1 VNGNLPR
8 IEIMAK
14 TAHILLVSILA
25 NCFCSAQTRAFTVL
39 PWNDHGA
46 AVSLTFDDARPVQL
60 DVAVPELNK
69 RHLRGTFFVI
79 VSKLTRLDE
88 WRQAQADGHE
98 IGNHTVAHE
107 HPAALTKEEEES
119 QVEDA
124 KNFLDSNFHANIIT
138 FAYPYM
144 EMTSGILFWVK
155 KYNFAARGWPQDPNL
170 LYVRA
175 DADPDWYN
183 LPGQPVFTKY
193 DLGVYKGWTEKAISL
208 GAWTTFQFHGIGD
221 PSTGWEPIP
230 TNTFTALLDY
240 LKAEQPEGLW
250 IAPFGEVAAYLRA
263 QRILESAKPDIR
275 NGEQRFTWE
284 VPALFPSGVVLKMRL
299 AGQLLHV
306 YQRGRE
312 LRADRQHIYSV
323 AFDARELV
331 MRGAL

>member
-1 VNGNLPR
+1 
-8 IEIMAK
+8 M
-14 TAHILLVSILA
+14 
-25 NCFCSAQTRAFTVL
+25 
-39 PWNDHGA
+39 
-46 AVSLTFDDARPVQL
+46 QL

-175 DADPDWYN
+175 D
-183 LPGQPVFTKY
+183 
-193 DLGVYKGWTEKAISL
+193 
-208 GAWTTFQFHGIGD
+208 
-221 PSTGWEPIP
+221 
-230 TNTFTALLDY
+230 
-240 LKAEQPEGLW
+240 
-250 IAPFGEVAAYLRA
+250 
-263 QRILESAKPDIR
+263 IR